1 MKTIR
6 RTRIIV
12 RKRELTIVKNGENN
26 VHFDNTELHVCP
38 LCNSPIHPK
47 PQIPVAC
54 DEKLLTGI
62 EKKLLTEE
70 N

>member
-6 RTRIIV
+6 RTRITV
-12 RKRELTIVKNGENN
+12 RKRELTIVKTSENN
-26 VHFDNTELHVCP
+26 VHFEDAEMHVCP
-38 LCNSPIHPK
+38 LCHSPIHPK
-47 PQIPVAC
+47 SPIPIAAR

-62 EKKLLTEE
+62 KNLLTEE

>member
-38 LCNSPIHPK
+38 LCHSPIHPN
-47 PQIPVAC
+47 PPIPIAAR

-62 EKKLLTEE
+62 KNLLNEE

>member
-6 RTRIIV
+6 RARITV
-12 RKRELTIVKNGENN
+12 RKREITIVKNGENN
-26 VHFDNTELHVCP
+26 VHFEDAELHVCP
-38 LCNSPIHPK
+38 LCHSPIHPK
-47 PQIPVAC
+47 SPIPIAAR

-62 EKKLLTEE
+62 KNLLNEE

>member
-6 RTRIIV
+6 RTRITV
-12 RKRELTIVKNGENN
+12 RKRELTIVKTSENN
-26 VHFDNTELHVCP
+26 VHFEDAELHVCP
-38 LCNSPIHPK
+38 LCHSPIHINP
-47 PQIPVAC
+47 PIPIAAR

-62 EKKLLTEE
+62 KNLLNEE